1 MIRVYG
7 KATGCTNCAIAK
19 ETLERHNIEYKFIDV
34 MEDKGALDF
43 IKSMGYRQ
51 VPIIENEGDW
61 YTLKTLDDLVIS
73 LCY

>member
-7 KATGCTNCAIAK
+7 KSSGCPNCVIAK
-19 ETLERHNIEYKFIDV
+19 ETLEKHNIEYKFIDV

-51 VPIIENEGDW
+51 VPVIENYGGW
-61 YTLKTLDDLVIS
+61 YTLKTLEDL
-73 LCY
+73 LFKLGY

>member
-7 KATGCTNCAIAK
+7 KSSGCTNCVIAK
-19 ETLERHNIEYKFIDV
+19 ETLEKHNIEYKFIDV

-51 VPIIENEGDW
+51 VPVIDDEGDF
-61 YTLKTLDDLVIS
+61 YTIKTLDDLIIK
-73 LCY
+73 LGY